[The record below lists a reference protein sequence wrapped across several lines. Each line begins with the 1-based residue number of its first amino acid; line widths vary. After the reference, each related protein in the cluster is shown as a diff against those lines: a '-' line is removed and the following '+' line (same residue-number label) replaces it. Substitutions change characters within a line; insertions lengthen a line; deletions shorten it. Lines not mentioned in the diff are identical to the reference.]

1 MLSLEAGVLSM
12 FILEGIKFAIR
23 HWVVKDLLFEFPAL
37 YYTLLIPFLT
47 ALVGFGL
54 GFIGWADPIVL
65 EWAAVG
71 QWAIAIVVQ
80 LAAYHM
86 GLQPFKQYARSVE

>member
-12 FILEGIKFAIR
+12 FILEGIKFVLRNWII
-23 HWVVKDLLFEFPAL
+23 KDALFEFPAL

-54 GFIGWADPIVL
+54 GFIGWADPIIL
-65 EWAAVG
+65 EWALVG

-86 GLQPFKQYARSVE
+86 GLQPFKTFARSAG